1 MEEQALRPSWALTP
15 PATDSLLENRRF
27 VSLCLARFFSSSASH
42 AMYYGLLIVVVNRTG
57 SSIHSGI
64 LIFSF
69 LLPGVLVGL
78 HTGLAADRW
87 PRQAVMFLSQSMRAL
102 ACVAFFLWG
111 DSLWR
116 LYALT
121 LGFSAIAQ
129 FNSPAESAA
138 VPSIVAGGRLTSANA
153 LLNLTSLI
161 AQGVG
166 MLFLAPV
173 AMKTVGEKPLFAV
186 TAVLFAAAAVAVL
199 SLGHLASRPRQ
210 QADQPLVG
218 PPQAEAASPG
228 TLTEQFQQA
237 WRFLMADNVAYN
249 ALVQLTLVTT
259 AVLVLAVL
267 IPHYVDD
274 VLGTRVDNAAFV
286 FAPAGLGL
294 LLGLRLVP
302 WLDAHIGSD
311 RVVTIGFVSFVACL
325 AALGFVEEWANLF
338 ESQGSYLADI
348 WEWSRLS
355 LNATVAMALAIP
367 LGFAFSL
374 VSVAAR
380 AVLNE
385 RAPAEM
391 QGRIFAAQMMLGSVA
406 SIIPLFIVGGLA
418 ELVSARIV
426 IILVTLAVV
435 AAAVYSRLRVG
446 PQAESLA
453 RTAS

>member
-1 MEEQALRPSWALTP
+1 MEEGALRPSWAVASPT
-15 PATDSLLENRRF
+15 TDSLLENRRF
-27 VSLCLARFFSSSASH
+27 ASLCLARFLSSSASH
-42 AMYYGLLIVVVNRTG
+42 AMYYALLIVVVNRTG
-57 SSIHSGI
+57 SSIHSGV
-64 LIFSF
+64 LIFCF

-87 PRQAVMFLSQSMRAL
+87 PRQAVMFLSQSLRAL

-116 LYALT
+116 IYALT
-121 LGFSAIAQ
+121 LGFSTIAQ

-138 VPSIVAGGRLTSANA
+138 VPSIVPSGRLTAANA

-166 MLFLAPV
+166 MLVLATV
-173 AMKTVGEKPLFAV
+173 FMKTVGERPLFVV
-186 TAVLFAAAAVAVL
+186 TSVLFAAAAVAVL
-199 SLGHLASRPRQ
+199 SLGYLAPQARP
-210 QADQPLVG
+210 QADAGQQRV
-218 PPQAEAASPG
+218 AASAAAG
-228 TLTEQFQQA
+228 GLREQFQQA
-237 WRFLMADNVAYN
+237 WRFLMADRVAYN

-259 AVLVLAVL
+259 AVLVLVVI
-267 IPHYVDD
+267 IPHSGGD
-274 VLGTRVDNAAFV
+274 VLGTRVDNVAFV

-294 LLGLRLVP
+294 LAGLRLAP
-302 WLDAHIGSD
+302 WLDAHIGSG
-311 RVVTIGFVSFVACL
+311 RVVTIGFLSFVACL
-325 AALGFVEEWANLF
+325 AALGFVEEWASLF
-338 ESQGSYLADI
+338 KSQGSYLADI

-355 LNATVAMALAIP
+355 LNATVAMALAVP

-406 SIIPLFIVGGLA
+406 SIVPLFIVGGLA

-446 PQAESLA
+446 PQAEGLA
-453 RTAS
+453 RTVS

>member
-1 MEEQALRPSWALTP
+1 MDEQLLRPSWAITP
-15 PATDSLLENRRF
+15 AAPDSLLESRRF
-27 VSLCLARFFSSSASH
+27 VSLCLARFFSSSAQH

-57 SSIHSGI
+57 SSIHSSI
-64 LIFSF
+64 LIFTF

-78 HTGLAADRW
+78 HTGMAADRW
-87 PRQAVMFLSQSMRAL
+87 PRQAVMFLSQSLRAL
-102 ACVAFFLWG
+102 ACLAFFFWG

-116 LYALT
+116 LYAVT
-121 LGFSAIAQ
+121 LGFSTIAQ
-129 FNSPAESAA
+129 FNSPAESASVPA
-138 VPSIVAGGRLTSANA
+138 VVPVGRLTAANA

-166 MLFLAPV
+166 MLVLAPV
-173 AMKTVGEKPLFAV
+173 FMKTVGERPLFIV

-199 SLGHLASRPRQ
+199 SLGHLAPRPSGQ
-210 QADQPLVG
+210 EADRP
-218 PPQAEAASPG
+218 S
-228 TLTEQFQQA
+228 TLREQFRQV
-237 WRFLMADNVAYN
+237 WHFLMADSVVYN
-249 ALVQLTLVTT
+249 ALVQLTLVAT

-267 IPHYVDD
+267 IPHYVND
-274 VLGTRVDNAAFV
+274 VLGTRVDNVAFV

-302 WLDAHIGSD
+302 WLDAKVGSA
-311 RVVTIGFVSFVACL
+311 RVVSIGFVCFVACL
-325 AALGFVEEWANLF
+325 AAMGFVEEWANLF

-355 LNATVAMALAIP
+355 LNATVAMGLAVP

-385 RAPAEM
+385 RAPPEM
-391 QGRIFAAQMMLGSVA
+391 QGRIFAAQMMLASVA
-406 SIIPLFIVGGLA
+406 SIVPLFIVGGLA

-426 IILVTLAVV
+426 IILVALAVV

-446 PQAESLA
+446 PQAE
-453 RTAS
+453 RMPETAS

>member
-1 MEEQALRPSWALTP
+1 MEEQLLRPSLAVA
-15 PATDSLLENRRF
+15 PAAATGSLLENRRF
-27 VSLCLARFFSSSASH
+27 VSLCLARFFSSSAQH
-42 AMYYGLLIVVVNRTG
+42 AMYYGLLIVVVERTG

-64 LIFSF
+64 LIFTF

-78 HTGLAADRW
+78 YTGVAADRW
-87 PRQAVMFLSQSMRAL
+87 PRQAVMFLSQSLRAL
-102 ACVAFFLWG
+102 TCVTFFLWG

-129 FNSPAESAA
+129 FNSPAESAS
-138 VPSIVAGGRLTSANA
+138 VPSVVPSGPLTAANA

-173 AMKTVGEKPLFAV
+173 FMKTVGEKPLFVVASL
-186 TAVLFAAAAVAVL
+186 LFAGAAVAVL
-199 SLGHLASRPRQ
+199 SLGHLAPRPAGQR
-210 QADQPLVG
+210 A
-218 PPQAEAASPG
+218 AEPG

-237 WRFLMADNVAYN
+237 WRFLMADTAVYN
-249 ALVQLTLVTT
+249 AVVQLTLVTT

-274 VLGTRVDNAAFV
+274 ILGTRVDNVAFV

-302 WLDAHIGSD
+302 WLDTHIGSA
-311 RVVTIGFVSFVACL
+311 RVVTIGFVFFVACL
-325 AALGFVEEWANLF
+325 AALSFVEELADLF
-338 ESQGSYLADI
+338 EAQGSFLADM
-348 WEWSRLS
+348 WEWSGLS
-355 LNATVAMALAIP
+355 LNATVAMALSIP

-385 RAPAEM
+385 RAPPDM
-391 QGRIFAAQMMLGSVA
+391 QGRIFAAQMVLGSVA

-426 IILVTLAVV
+426 IILVTVAVVV
-435 AAAVYSRLRVG
+435 AAIYSRLRVG
-446 PQAESLA
+446 FQAETLP
-453 RTAS
+453 RTVS

>member
-1 MEEQALRPSWALTP
+1 MEQQALRPSWALSP

-42 AMYYGLLIVVVNRTG
+42 AMYYGLLIVVVNRTE
-57 SSIHSGI
+57 SSIHSSI

-87 PRQAVMFLSQSMRAL
+87 PRQAVMFLSQGLRAL
-102 ACVAFFLWG
+102 ACLAFFLWAG
-111 DSLWR
+111 SLWS

-121 LGFSAIAQ
+121 LGFSVIAQ

-138 VPSIVAGGRLTSANA
+138 VPSIVPGGRLTAANA
-153 LLNLTSLI
+153 LMNLTSLI

-166 MLFLAPV
+166 MLLLAPV
-173 AMKTVGEKPLFAV
+173 FMKTVGERPLFLV
-186 TAVLFAAAAVAVL
+186 TSLLYAGAALSVL
-199 SLGHLASRPRQ
+199 SLGHLAPRPAGEQR
-210 QADQPLVG
+210 
-218 PPQAEAASPG
+218 AATSG
-228 TLTEQFQQA
+228 TLREQFRQA
-237 WRFLMADNVAYN
+237 WRFLMADTVAYN
-249 ALVQLTLVTT
+249 AIVQLTLAST

-274 VLGTRVDNAAFV
+274 VLGTRVDNVAFV

-302 WLDAHIGSD
+302 WLDARIGSA
-311 RVVTIGFVSFVACL
+311 RVVTIGFVAFVVCL
-325 AALGFVEEWANLF
+325 IAMGFVDEQAQLF
-338 ESQGSYLADI
+338 RSQGSYLADI

-355 LNATVAMALAIP
+355 LNATVAMGLAVP

-374 VSVAAR
+374 VNVAAR

-385 RAPAEM
+385 RAPPEM
-391 QGRIFAAQMMLGSVA
+391 QGRIFAGQMMLGSA
-406 SIIPLFIVGGLA
+406 TSIIPLFIVGGLA
-418 ELVSARIV
+418 EIMSARIV
-426 IILVTLAVV
+426 IVLVALAVV
-435 AAAVYSRLRVG
+435 AAAVYSRLRFG
-446 PQAESLA
+446 PHAERLPE
-453 RTAS
+453 TA

>member
-1 MEEQALRPSWALTP
+1 MEKQALRPSWALA
-15 PATDSLLENRRF
+15 PAAADSLLENRRL

-42 AMYYGLLIVVVNRTG
+42 AIYYGLLIVVVNRTG
-57 SSIHSGI
+57 SSIQSGI
-64 LIFSF
+64 LIFCF

-87 PRQAVMFLSQSMRAL
+87 PRQTVMFLSQSLRTL

-121 LGFSAIAQ
+121 LGFSVIAQ
-129 FNSPAESAA
+129 FNSPAESAS
-138 VPSIVAGGRLTSANA
+138 VPSVVASNRLTGANA
-153 LLNLTSLI
+153 LMNLTSLI

-173 AMKTVGEKPLFAV
+173 FMKTVGERPLFVV
-186 TAVLFAAAAVAVL
+186 TSLLYVAAALAVL
-199 SLGHLASRPRQ
+199 SLGHLAPRPAGQQ
-210 QADQPLVG
+210 QA
-218 PPQAEAASPG
+218 ASG
-228 TLTEQFQQA
+228 TLIEQFRQA
-237 WRFLMADNVAYN
+237 WRFLMADSVAYN
-249 ALVQLTLVTT
+249 AVIQLTLVTT
-259 AVLVLAVL
+259 AVLVLVVL

-274 VLGTRVDNAAFV
+274 VLGTQVDNVAFV

-302 WLDAHIGSD
+302 WLDAHIGSA
-311 RVVTIGFVSFVACL
+311 RVVTIGFISFVACL
-325 AALGFVEEWANLF
+325 TALGFVDELADLF
-338 ESQGSYLADI
+338 RSQGSYLADI
-348 WEWSRLS
+348 WDWSRLS
-355 LNATVAMALAIP
+355 LNAAVAMGLAIP

-385 RAPAEM
+385 RAPTEM
-391 QGRIFAAQMMLGSVA
+391 QGRIFASQMVLGSVA

-418 ELVSARIV
+418 EILSARIV
-426 IILVTLAVV
+426 IVLVALAVV
-435 AAAVYSRLRVG
+435 AAAIYSRLRFG
-446 PQAESLA
+446 SHEERLPE
-453 RTAS
+453 TAS

>member
-1 MEEQALRPSWALTP
+1 MEEQALRPSWALAP

-64 LIFSF
+64 LIFCF
-69 LLPGVLVGL
+69 LLPGVVVGL

-87 PRQAVMFLSQSMRAL
+87 PRQVVMFLSQSLRAL

-111 DSLWR
+111 GSLWR

-121 LGFSAIAQ
+121 LGFSVIAQ

-138 VPSIVAGGRLTSANA
+138 VPSIVPSGRLTAANA
-153 LLNLTSLI
+153 LMNLTSLI

-166 MLFLAPV
+166 MLLLAPV
-173 AMKTVGEKPLFAV
+173 FMKTIGEKPLFVV
-186 TAVLFAAAAVAVL
+186 TSLLFAAAAVAVL
-199 SLGHLASRPRQ
+199 SLGNLARRPRPQGDQAAAGQ
-210 QADQPLVG
+210 QLP
-218 PPQAEAASPG
+218 AASG
-228 TLTEQFQQA
+228 TLTEQFRQA
-237 WRFLMADNVAYN
+237 WHFLMGDAVTYN

-259 AVLVLAVL
+259 TVLVLAVL
-267 IPHYVDD
+267 IPHYVKD
-274 VLGTRVDNAAFV
+274 VLGTRVDNLAFV

-302 WLDAHIGSD
+302 WLDARVGSA

-391 QGRIFAAQMMLGSVA
+391 QGRIFAVQMVLGSVA
-406 SIIPLFIVGGLA
+406 SIVPLFIVGGLA

-435 AAAVYSRLRVG
+435 AAAMYSRLRLRLH
-446 PQAESLA
+446 AESLA
-453 RTAS
+453 RTVS

>member
-1 MEEQALRPSWALTP
+1 MEQGALRPSWALAS

-27 VSLCLARFFSSSASH
+27 VSLCLARFLSSSASN
-42 AMYYGLLIVVVNRTG
+42 AMYYALLIVVVNRTG
-57 SSIHSGI
+57 SSIQSGV
-64 LIFSF
+64 LIFCF

-87 PRQAVMFLSQSMRAL
+87 PRQAVMFLSQSLRAL
-102 ACVAFFLWG
+102 ACLAFFLWG

-116 LYALT
+116 LYVLT
-121 LGFSAIAQ
+121 LGFSTVAQ

-138 VPSIVAGGRLTSANA
+138 IPSIVPGSRLTAANA

-166 MLFLAPV
+166 MLVLATV
-173 AMKTVGEKPLFAV
+173 FMKTVGERPLFVV
-186 TAVLFAAAAVAVL
+186 TAVLFAASAVAVL
-199 SLGHLASRPRQ
+199 SLGRLPRPRPQ
-210 QADQPLVG
+210 TDVG
-218 PPQAEAASPG
+218 QGATPSSASG
-228 TLTEQFQQA
+228 GLREQFRQA
-237 WRFLMADNVAYN
+237 WQFLMADRVAYN

-259 AVLVLAVL
+259 AVLVLVVL
-267 IPHYVDD
+267 IPHYVND
-274 VLGTRVDNAAFV
+274 VLGTRVDNVAFV

-302 WLDAHIGSD
+302 WLDTHVGSA
-311 RVVTIGFVSFVACL
+311 RVVTIGFVCFVVCL
-325 AALGFVEEWANLF
+325 AAMGFIEEWADLF

-355 LNATVAMALAIP
+355 LNATVAMFLAVP

-406 SIIPLFIVGGLA
+406 SIVPLFIVGGLA

-435 AAAVYSRLRVG
+435 AAAVFFSRLRVG
-446 PQAESLA
+446 PQAERLA
-453 RTAS
+453 RTV

>member
-1 MEEQALRPSWALTP
+1 
-15 PATDSLLENRRF
+15 
-27 VSLCLARFFSSSASH
+27 
-42 AMYYGLLIVVVNRTG
+42 
-57 SSIHSGI
+57 
-64 LIFSF
+64 
-69 LLPGVLVGL
+69 
-78 HTGLAADRW
+78 
-87 PRQAVMFLSQSMRAL
+87 
-102 ACVAFFLWG
+102 
-111 DSLWR
+111 
-116 LYALT
+116 
-121 LGFSAIAQ
+121 
-129 FNSPAESAA
+129 
-138 VPSIVAGGRLTSANA
+138 
-153 LLNLTSLI
+153 
-161 AQGVG
+161 
-166 MLFLAPV
+166 
-173 AMKTVGEKPLFAV
+173 
-186 TAVLFAAAAVAVL
+186 
-199 SLGHLASRPRQ
+199 
-210 QADQPLVG
+210 
-218 PPQAEAASPG
+218 
-228 TLTEQFQQA
+228 
-237 WRFLMADNVAYN
+237 MADSVAYN

-274 VLGTRVDNAAFV
+274 VLGTRVDNVAFV

-302 WLDAHIGSD
+302 WLDAHIGSA

-355 LNATVAMALAIP
+355 LNATVAMALAVP

>member
-1 MEEQALRPSWALTP
+1 MEDQALRPGWALAP
-15 PATDSLLENRRF
+15 PSTDSLLENRRF
-27 VSLCLARFFSSSASH
+27 VSLCLARFFSSSASN
-42 AMYYGLLIVVVNRTG
+42 AMYYALLIVVVNRTG

-69 LLPGVLVGL
+69 LLPAVLVGL

-87 PRQAVMFLSQSMRAL
+87 PRQAVMFLSQSLRAL
-102 ACVAFFLWG
+102 ACIGFFLWG

-116 LYALT
+116 LYGLT
-121 LGFSAIAQ
+121 LGFSAIAS

-138 VPSIVAGGRLTSANA
+138 VASIVPAGRLTAANA

-186 TAVLFAAAAVAVL
+186 TSVLFAAAAVAVL
-199 SLGHLASRPRQ
+199 SLGHLAPRPHQ
-210 QADQPLVG
+210 QVDRAADR
-218 PPQAEAASPG
+218 PG
-228 TLTEQFQQA
+228 TLTDQFRQA
-237 WRFLMADNVAYN
+237 WRFVMADSVAYN
-249 ALVQLTLVTT
+249 AVIQLTLVTT
-259 AVLVLAVL
+259 AVLILAVI

-286 FAPAGLGL
+286 FAPAALGL

-302 WLDAHIGSD
+302 WLDAQFGSA
-311 RVVTIGFVSFVACL
+311 RVVTIGFLSFVVFL
-325 AALGFVEEWANLF
+325 ASLGFVDEWAKLF

-348 WEWSRLS
+348 WEWSGLS
-355 LNATVAMALAIP
+355 LNATVAMAIAVP

-391 QGRIFAAQMMLGSVA
+391 QGRIFAAQMTMGSLA

-435 AAAVYSRLRVG
+435 AAAVYSHLRLAPEAKG
-446 PQAESLA
+446 LT
-453 RTAS
+453 RTAT

>member
-1 MEEQALRPSWALTP
+1 MEERALRPSWALV
-15 PATDSLLENRRF
+15 PATTESLLENRRF

-64 LIFSF
+64 LIFCF

-87 PRQAVMFLSQSMRAL
+87 PRQAVMFLSQSLRTL

-121 LGFSAIAQ
+121 LGLSVIAQ

-138 VPSIVAGGRLTSANA
+138 VPSIVPSGRLTAANA

-166 MLFLAPV
+166 MFLLAPV
-173 AMKTVGEKPLFAV
+173 FMKTVGEKPLFAV
-186 TAVLFAAAAVAVL
+186 TSLLFAAAAVSVL
-199 SLGHLASRPRQ
+199 SLGQLAPRPAGQKR
-210 QADQPLVG
+210 D
-218 PPQAEAASPG
+218 AAPG
-228 TLTEQFQQA
+228 NLREQFRQVL
-237 WRFLMADNVAYN
+237 RFLAADTVTYN

-274 VLGTRVDNAAFV
+274 VLGTRVDNVAFV

-302 WLDAHIGSD
+302 WLDAQIGSA
-311 RVVTIGFVSFVACL
+311 RVVTIGFLSFVVCL
-325 AALGFVEEWANLF
+325 AALGFVDEWANLF

-355 LNATVAMALAIP
+355 LNAAVAMALAVP

-380 AVLNE
+380 ALVNE

-391 QGRIFAAQMMLGSVA
+391 QGRIFAAQMMLGSIA

-435 AAAVYSRLRVG
+435 AAAVYIRLRLR
-446 PQAESLA
+446 PQAEGLP

>member
-1 MEEQALRPSWALTP
+1 MEEGALRPSRALASPT
-15 PATDSLLENRRF
+15 TDSLLENRRF
-27 VSLCLARFFSSSASH
+27 ASLCLARFLSSSASH
-42 AMYYGLLIVVVNRTG
+42 AMYYCLLIVVVNRTG
-57 SSIHSGI
+57 SSIHSGV
-64 LIFSF
+64 LIFCF

-87 PRQAVMFLSQSMRAL
+87 PRQAVMFLSQSLRAL

-116 LYALT
+116 LYVLT
-121 LGFSAIAQ
+121 LGLSTIAQ

-138 VPSIVAGGRLTSANA
+138 VPSIVPSGRLTAANA

-166 MLFLAPV
+166 MLVLATV
-173 AMKTVGEKPLFAV
+173 FMKTVGERPLFVV
-186 TAVLFAAAAVAVL
+186 TSVLFAAAAVAVL
-199 SLGHLASRPRQ
+199 SLGRLPRPGP
-210 QADQPLVG
+210 QADAGQRV
-218 PPQAEAASPG
+218 AASSASG
-228 TLTEQFQQA
+228 GLREQFQQA
-237 WRFLMADNVAYN
+237 WRFLMADSVAYN

-259 AVLVLAVL
+259 AVLVLVVL
-267 IPHYVDD
+267 IPHYVND
-274 VLGTRVDNAAFV
+274 VLGTRVDNVAFV

-302 WLDAHIGSD
+302 WLDTYIGSA
-311 RVVTIGFVSFVACL
+311 RVVTIGFVCFVVCL
-325 AALGFVEEWANLF
+325 ASLGFVEEWANLF

-355 LNATVAMALAIP
+355 LNATVAMALAVP

-385 RAPAEM
+385 RAPPEM

-418 ELVSARIV
+418 EVVSARIV

-435 AAAVYSRLRVG
+435 VAAVFSRLRVG
-446 PQAESLA
+446 PQAQGLA
-453 RTAS
+453 RTVS

>member
-1 MEEQALRPSWALTP
+1 MEEQLLRPSWALAP
-15 PATDSLLENRRF
+15 AATDSLLENRRF

-69 LLPGVLVGL
+69 LVPGVLVGL

-87 PRQAVMFLSQSMRAL
+87 PRQAVMFLSQSLRAL

-138 VPSIVAGGRLTSANA
+138 VPSIVPSGRLTAANA

-173 AMKTVGEKPLFAV
+173 FMKTVGEKPLFVV
-186 TAVLFAAAAVAVL
+186 TSILYAGAAVAVL
-199 SLGHLASRPRQ
+199 TLGHLSPRPAGQER
-210 QADQPLVG
+210 
-218 PPQAEAASPG
+218 AAAPG
-228 TLTEQFQQA
+228 NLREQFQQA
-237 WRFLMADNVAYN
+237 WRFLTADTVAYN

-274 VLGTRVDNAAFV
+274 VLGTRVDNVAFV

-302 WLDAHIGSD
+302 WLDAHIGSA
-311 RVVTIGFVSFVACL
+311 RVVTIGFLSFVACL
-325 AALGFVEEWANLF
+325 AAFGFVEEMADLF

-355 LNATVAMALAIP
+355 LNATVAMALAVP

-385 RAPAEM
+385 RAPTEM
-391 QGRIFAAQMMLGSVA
+391 QGRIFAAQMVLGSVA

-418 ELVSARIV
+418 EVVSARIV
-426 IILVTLAVV
+426 IMLVTLAVV
-435 AAAVYSRLRVG
+435 AAAIYSRLRIG
-446 PQAESLA
+446 PRAQRLLGTVS
-453 RTAS
+453 

>member
-1 MEEQALRPSWALTP
+1 MEDQALRPSWALAP
-15 PATDSLLENRRF
+15 PSTDSLLENRRF

-64 LIFSF
+64 LIFCF

-87 PRQAVMFLSQSMRAL
+87 PRQAVMFLSQSLRAMV
-102 ACVAFFLWG
+102 CVAFFLWG

-138 VPSIVAGGRLTSANA
+138 VPSIVPIGRLTAANA

-186 TAVLFAAAAVAVL
+186 TSVLFAAAAVALL
-199 SLGHLASRPRQ
+199 SLGHLAPRPQQ
-210 QADQPLVG
+210 QADQPVDR
-218 PPQAEAASPG
+218 PG
-228 TLTEQFQQA
+228 TLTDQFRQA
-237 WRFLMADNVAYN
+237 WRFLMADSVAYN
-249 ALVQLTLVTT
+249 AVVQLTLVTT
-259 AVLVLAVL
+259 AVLVLVVV
-267 IPHYVDD
+267 IPHYVSD
-274 VLGTRVDNAAFV
+274 VLGTRVDNVAFV

-302 WLDAHIGSD
+302 WLDAQIGSA
-311 RVVTIGFVSFVACL
+311 RVVTIGFLSFVICL
-325 AALGFVEEWANLF
+325 AALGFVEEWAKLF

-355 LNATVAMALAIP
+355 LNATVAMALAVP
-367 LGFAFSL
+367 LGFSFSL

-385 RAPAEM
+385 RAPTEM
-391 QGRIFAAQMMLGSVA
+391 QGRIFAAQMVLGSVA
-406 SIIPLFIVGGLA
+406 SIVPLFIVGGLA

-426 IILVTLAVV
+426 IVLVALAVV
-435 AAAVYSRLRVG
+435 AAAVYSRLCVR
-446 PQAESLA
+446 PQAERLA
-453 RTAS
+453 RTSL

>member
-1 MEEQALRPSWALTP
+1 MEEQLLRPSWAVA
-15 PATDSLLENRRF
+15 PAATGSLLENRRF
-27 VSLCLARFFSSSASH
+27 VSLCLARFFSSSAQH
-42 AMYYGLLIVVVNRTG
+42 ALYYGLLIVVVNRTG

-64 LIFSF
+64 LIFTF

-78 HTGLAADRW
+78 HTGVAADRW
-87 PRQAVMFLSQSMRAL
+87 PRQAVMFLSQSLRAL

-116 LYALT
+116 LYAVT
-121 LGFSAIAQ
+121 LGFSVFAQ
-129 FNSPAESAA
+129 FNSPAESAS
-138 VPSIVAGGRLTSANA
+138 VPSIVAGGRLTAANA

-166 MLFLAPV
+166 MLLLAPLF
-173 AMKTVGEKPLFAV
+173 MKTVGEKPLFVVASL
-186 TAVLFAAAAVAVL
+186 LFAGAAVAVL
-199 SLGHLASRPRQ
+199 SLGHLAP
-210 QADQPLVG
+210 G
-218 PPQAEAASPG
+218 PAGQRAAEPG
-228 TLTEQFQQA
+228 TLTEQFRQA
-237 WRFLMADNVAYN
+237 WRFLMADNAAYN

-302 WLDAHIGSD
+302 WLDTHIGSA
-311 RVVTIGFVSFVACL
+311 RVVTIGFVFFVACL
-325 AALGFVEEWANLF
+325 AALSFVEELADLF
-338 ESQGSYLADI
+338 EAQGSYLADM

-385 RAPAEM
+385 RAPADM
-391 QGRIFAAQMMLGSVA
+391 QGRIFAAQMVLGSVA

-418 ELVSARIV
+418 ELLSARIV
-426 IILVTLAVV
+426 IILVTMAVVV
-435 AAAVYSRLRVG
+435 AAIYSRLRVS
-446 PQAESLA
+446 PQAETLP
-453 RTAS
+453 RTVS

>member
-1 MEEQALRPSWALTP
+1 MEEGALRPSWALAS

-27 VSLCLARFFSSSASH
+27 ASLCLARFLSSSASH

-64 LIFSF
+64 LIFCF

-87 PRQAVMFLSQSMRAL
+87 PRQAVMFLSQSLRAL

-121 LGFSAIAQ
+121 LGFSTIAQ

-138 VPSIVAGGRLTSANA
+138 VPSIVPSGRLTAANA

-166 MLFLAPV
+166 MLVLATV
-173 AMKTVGEKPLFAV
+173 FMKTVGERPLFVV
-186 TAVLFAAAAVAVL
+186 TSVLFAAAAVAVL
-199 SLGHLASRPRQ
+199 SLGHLAPPRS
-210 QADQPLVG
+210 QADAGQQHV
-218 PPQAEAASPG
+218 AASSASG
-228 TLTEQFQQA
+228 GLREQFQQA
-237 WRFLMADNVAYN
+237 WRFLMADSVAYN

-274 VLGTRVDNAAFV
+274 VLGTRVDNVAFV

-302 WLDAHIGSD
+302 WLDTYIGSA
-311 RVVTIGFVSFVACL
+311 RVVTIGFVCFVVCL
-325 AALGFVEEWANLF
+325 AAMGFVEEWANLF

-355 LNATVAMALAIP
+355 LNATVAMALAVP

-418 ELVSARIV
+418 EVVSARIV

-446 PQAESLA
+446 PQAEGLA
-453 RTAS
+453 RTVS

>member
-1 MEEQALRPSWALTP
+1 MEEQALRPSWALAPT
-15 PATDSLLENRRF
+15 ATDSLLENRRF
-27 VSLCLARFFSSSASH
+27 VSLCLARLFSSSAQH
-42 AMYYGLLIVVVNRTG
+42 AIYYSLLIVVVNRTG

-87 PRQAVMFLSQSMRAL
+87 PRQAVMFLSQSLRAL

-121 LGFSAIAQ
+121 LGFSTIAQ
-129 FNSPAESAA
+129 FNPPAESAA
-138 VPSIVAGGRLTSANA
+138 VPSIVPSSRLTAANA

-161 AQGVG
+161 AQGLG

-173 AMKTVGEKPLFAV
+173 FMKTVGEKPLFVV
-186 TAVLFAAAAVAVL
+186 TSLLFAAAAVAVL
-199 SLGHLASRPRQ
+199 SLGHLAPRPAGQER
-210 QADQPLVG
+210 P
-218 PPQAEAASPG
+218 AALG
-228 TLTEQFQQA
+228 TLREQLQQA
-237 WRFLMADNVAYN
+237 WRFLMMDTVTYN

-274 VLGTRVDNAAFV
+274 ILGTRVDNVAFV

-294 LLGLRLVP
+294 LLGLRLAP
-302 WLDAHIGSD
+302 WLDAHIGSA
-311 RVVTIGFVSFVACL
+311 RVVTIGFLSFVACL

-355 LNATVAMALAIP
+355 LNTTVAMALAIP

-391 QGRIFAAQMMLGSVA
+391 QGRIFAAQMMLGSAA

-435 AAAVYSRLRVG
+435 AAAVYSRLRVA
-446 PQAESLA
+446 PQAESL
-453 RTAS
+453 RTAP

>member
-1 MEEQALRPSWALTP
+1 MEEGALRPSWALASPT
-15 PATDSLLENRRF
+15 TDSLLENRRF
-27 VSLCLARFFSSSASH
+27 ASLCLARFLSSSASH
-42 AMYYGLLIVVVNRTG
+42 AMYYCLLIVVVNRTG

-87 PRQAVMFLSQSMRAL
+87 PRQAVMFLSQSLRAL

-121 LGFSAIAQ
+121 LSFSTIAQ

-138 VPSIVAGGRLTSANA
+138 VPSIVPSGRLTAANA

-166 MLFLAPV
+166 MLVLATV
-173 AMKTVGEKPLFAV
+173 FMKTVGERPLFVV
-186 TAVLFAAAAVAVL
+186 TSVLFAAAAVVVL
-199 SLGHLASRPRQ
+199 SLGHLPRPGPQ
-210 QADQPLVG
+210 GDVG
-218 PPQAEAASPG
+218 QRVAASSASG
-228 TLTEQFQQA
+228 GLREQFQQA
-237 WRFLMADNVAYN
+237 WRFLMADSVAYN

-274 VLGTRVDNAAFV
+274 VLGTRVDNVAFV

-302 WLDAHIGSD
+302 WLDTYIGSA
-311 RVVTIGFVSFVACL
+311 RVVTIGFVCFVVCL

-355 LNATVAMALAIP
+355 LNATVAMALAVP

-385 RAPAEM
+385 RAPPEM

-418 ELVSARIV
+418 EVVSARIV

-446 PQAESLA
+446 PQAERLA
-453 RTAS
+453 RTVL

>member
-1 MEEQALRPSWALTP
+1 MEQQALRPSWALAS

-27 VSLCLARFFSSSASH
+27 VSLCLARFFSSAASH
-42 AMYYGLLIVVVNRTG
+42 AMYYGLLIVVVNRTD

-64 LIFSF
+64 LIFTF

-87 PRQAVMFLSQSMRAL
+87 PRQAVMFLSQSLRAL

-111 DSLWR
+111 SSLWR

-138 VPSIVAGGRLTSANA
+138 VPSIVGGGRLMPANA

-166 MLFLAPV
+166 MLLLAPV
-173 AMKTVGEKPLFAV
+173 FMKTVGERPLFVV
-186 TAVLFAAAAVAVL
+186 TSVLYAAAAVAVL
-199 SLGHLASRPRQ
+199 SLGHLASQPRP
-210 QADQPLVG
+210 QADQPLADAG
-218 PPQAEAASPG
+218 EGRAAASG
-228 TLTEQFQQA
+228 TLSQQFQQA
-237 WRFLMADNVAYN
+237 WRFLMADTVAYN
-249 ALVQLTLVTT
+249 AVVQLTLVTT

-274 VLGTRVDNAAFV
+274 VLGTRVDNVGFV

-302 WLDAHIGSD
+302 WLDAQIGSA
-311 RVVTIGFVSFVACL
+311 RVVTIGFVSFVFCL
-325 AALGFVEEWANLF
+325 AAFGFVGELANLF
-338 ESQGSYLADI
+338 ESQGSYLADM

-355 LNATVAMALAIP
+355 LNATVAMGLAIP

-391 QGRIFAAQMMLGSVA
+391 QGRIFAGQMVLGSVA

-426 IILVTLAVV
+426 IILVALAVV
-435 AAAVYSRLRVG
+435 AAAVYSRLRFG
-446 PQAESLA
+446 PQPERLPG
-453 RTAS
+453 TAS

>member
-1 MEEQALRPSWALTP
+1 MEQQALRPSWALAS
-15 PATDSLLENRRF
+15 PAADSLLENRRF

-64 LIFSF
+64 LIFCF

-87 PRQAVMFLSQSMRAL
+87 PRQVVMFLSQGLRAL
-102 ACVAFFLWG
+102 ACLAFFLWA
-111 DSLWR
+111 DSLWS

-121 LGFSAIAQ
+121 LGFSVIAQ
-129 FNSPAESAA
+129 FNPPAESAA
-138 VPSIVAGGRLTSANA
+138 VPSIVPGGRLTTANA

-166 MLFLAPV
+166 MLLLAPV
-173 AMKTVGEKPLFAV
+173 SMKTVGERPLFLV
-186 TAVLFAAAAVAVL
+186 TSLLYAAAAVAVL
-199 SLGHLASRPRQ
+199 SLGHLAPRPAGEQR
-210 QADQPLVG
+210 
-218 PPQAEAASPG
+218 AATSG
-228 TLTEQFQQA
+228 TLIEQFRQA
-237 WRFLMADNVAYN
+237 WRFLMADSVAYN
-249 ALVQLTLVTT
+249 AIVQLTLATT

-274 VLGTRVDNAAFV
+274 VLGTRVDNVAFV

-302 WLDAHIGSD
+302 WLDAQIGSA
-311 RVVTIGFVSFVACL
+311 RVVTIGFVAFVVSLIAM
-325 AALGFVEEWANLF
+325 GFVDEQADLF
-338 ESQGSYLADI
+338 RSQGSYLADM

-355 LNATVAMALAIP
+355 LNATVAMGLAVP

-385 RAPAEM
+385 RAPPEM
-391 QGRIFAAQMMLGSVA
+391 QGRIFAGQMMLGSA
-406 SIIPLFIVGGLA
+406 TSIIPLFIVGGLA

-426 IILVTLAVV
+426 IVLVALAVV
-435 AAAVYSRLRVG
+435 AAAVYSRLRFG
-446 PQAESLA
+446 PQAERLPE
-453 RTAS
+453 TA

>member
-1 MEEQALRPSWALTP
+1 MEERALRPSWALTP

-78 HTGLAADRW
+78 HTGMAADRW
-87 PRQAVMFLSQSMRAL
+87 PRQAVMFLSQSLRAL

-138 VPSIVAGGRLTSANA
+138 VPSIVPGGRLTAANA

-166 MLFLAPV
+166 MLFLATV
-173 AMKTVGEKPLFAV
+173 FMKTVGERPLFV
-186 TAVLFAAAAVAVL
+186 LTALLYAGAAVAVL
-199 SLGHLASRPRQ
+199 SLGHLAPRPRQ
-210 QADQPLVG
+210 QTDQPVDR
-218 PPQAEAASPG
+218 PG
-228 TLTEQFQQA
+228 TLTEQFRQA
-237 WRFLMADNVAYN
+237 WRFLMADSVAYN
-249 ALVQLTLVTT
+249 AVVQLTLVTT

-274 VLGTRVDNAAFV
+274 VLGTRVDNVAFV

-302 WLDAHIGSD
+302 WLDAQIGSA
-311 RVVTIGFVSFVACL
+311 RVVTIGFLSFVACL

-355 LNATVAMALAIP
+355 LNATVAMAFAVP

-385 RAPAEM
+385 RAPPEM

-435 AAAVYSRLRVG
+435 AAAVYSRLRLG
-446 PQAESLA
+446 PQAERLA

>member
-1 MEEQALRPSWALTP
+1 MEEGALRPSWALASPT
-15 PATDSLLENRRF
+15 TDSLLENRRF
-27 VSLCLARFFSSSASH
+27 ASLCLARFLSSSASH

-64 LIFSF
+64 LIFCF

-87 PRQAVMFLSQSMRAL
+87 PRQAVMFLSQSLRAL

-121 LGFSAIAQ
+121 LGFSTIAQ

-138 VPSIVAGGRLTSANA
+138 VPSIVPSGRLTAANA

-166 MLFLAPV
+166 MLVLATV
-173 AMKTVGEKPLFAV
+173 FMKTVGREAAV
-186 TAVLFAAAAVAVL
+186 RGDVRALRRGGGSRALAGAPGAAAPA
-199 SLGHLASRPRQ
+199 ASRWLISPG
-210 QADQPLVG
+210 AT
-218 PPQAEAASPG
+218 ASPG
-228 TLTEQFQQA
+228 TLTEQFRQA
-237 WRFLMADNVAYN
+237 WRFLMADSVAYN

-259 AVLVLAVL
+259 TVLVLAVL

-274 VLGTRVDNAAFV
+274 VLGTRVDNVAFV

-302 WLDAHIGSD
+302 WLDAYIGSA
-311 RVVTIGFVSFVACL
+311 RVVTIGFVSFVVCL

-355 LNATVAMALAIP
+355 LNATVAMALAVP

-453 RTAS
+453 RTVS